1 MDESGQEREL
11 TRESFLRRS
20 ALGAL
25 AASGLYG
32 LVDTLA
38 PPQARALASGP
49 RHPTEQHV
57 LHGLRIVRENGVEV
71 VVPPRHHQIV
81 TAMLRVGP
89 GGRELRAARAE
100 LERVLGRLDRRFAA
114 TPAGLGITVGWGRSY
129 FRDFV
134 PRLRDGRR
142 FPRYLPTDVQASKRD
157 GKRREAVLDAVRFP
171 SDPESMRLEQNHVCV
186 LFRSDSLE
194 HIAAGARAVF
204 DSLDGMFEIRS
215 IRKGF
220 VGGGEA
226 GGRSLPKQLALR
238 AGLPAARLIPDNA
251 QLFLGFTST
260 QRSALGPDLIANLEA
275 LPGVTDQWPN
285 GYFRGGTTM
294 HVSHLHEDLDTWYER
309 FSYLRRAWAA
319 FTPGLSVTD
328 GTLTLPEGPE
338 EIQDLSTVVAEAQDK
353 GLVGHSGSLQPATRL
368 ATPIVDHH
376 GVRYPSGTALIQRAD
391 FNTLDNPFFWSAR
404 PRRDDMSKDAAPGLH
419 FVAFAATSD
428 LFHRARLAMDGRY
441 SGGRTT
447 PFHARAEEQGLNS
460 VLRTTHRQNFLV
472 PPRTH
477 RSFPLAELL

>member
-1 MDESGQEREL
+1 MDERDAAREL
-11 TRESFLRRS
+11 TREVFLRKS

-25 AASGLYG
+25 AASGVYG
-32 LVDTLA
+32 LVDALA
-38 PPQARALASGP
+38 PEPARALSTGP
-49 RHPTEQHV
+49 RHPAEQHV
-57 LHGLRIVRENGVEV
+57 LRGVRIVTENGVEV
-71 VVPPRHHQIV
+71 VVPPRHHQLV
-81 TAMLRVGP
+81 TAVLREGP
-89 GGRELRAARAE
+89 DRRELRAARAE
-100 LERVLGRLDRRFAA
+100 LERALAGLDRRFAS
-114 TPAGLGITVGWGRSY
+114 TPAGLGTTVGWGRSY
-129 FRDFV
+129 FREFL

-142 FPRYLPTDVQASKRD
+142 FPRYLPTDVQATKRD

-171 SDPESMRLEQNHVCV
+171 SDPESTRLEQNHVCV

-204 DSLDGMFEIRS
+204 DSLDGVFAITS

-260 QRSALGPDLIANLEA
+260 QRSALGPDLIANLET

-294 HVSHLHEDLDTWYER
+294 HVSHLHEDLDTWYVR
-309 FSYLRRAWAA
+309 FSYIRRVWAA
-319 FTPGLSVTD
+319 FNPGLALSD
-328 GTLTLPEGPE
+328 GTLVLPEGPA
-338 EIQDLSTVVAEAQDK
+338 EIQNLPTVVAEAQDK

-368 ATPIVDHH
+368 AEPVVANH
-376 GVRYPSGTALIQRAD
+376 GVRYPQGTALIHRAD

-404 PRRDDMSKDAAPGLH
+404 PAQDEMAKHAAPGLH
-419 FVAFAATSD
+419 FVAFTATSD

-441 SGGRTT
+441 SAGRTT
-447 PFHARAEEQGLNS
+447 PFRPRAEEQGLNS
-460 VLRTTHRQNFLV
+460 VINATHRQNFLV
-472 PPRTH
+472 PPRRH

>member
-1 MDESGQEREL
+1 MPRDL
-11 TRESFLRRS
+11 TREVFLRRS

-25 AASGLYG
+25 AAAGLYG

-38 PPQARALASGP
+38 PTPARALATGLRLP
-49 RHPTEQHV
+49 AEQHV
-57 LHGLRIVRENGVEV
+57 LRGARIVRENGVEV

-81 TAMLRVGP
+81 TATLSVGP
-89 GGRELRAARAE
+89 GRQELHEARRE
-100 LERVLGRLDRRFAA
+100 LERALAGIDRQFAS
-114 TPAGLGITVGWGRSY
+114 TPAGLATTVAWGRSY
-129 FRDFV
+129 FRDFL

-142 FPRYLPTDVQASKRD
+142 FPHYLPVDVQASKRD
-157 GKRREAVLDAVRFP
+157 SKRREAILDAIRFP
-171 SDPESMRLEQNHVCV
+171 SDPVSTRLEQNHVCV

-194 HIAAGARAVF
+194 HIAVGARAVF
-204 DSLDGMFEIRS
+204 DSMDGVLAITS

-238 AGLPAARLIPDNA
+238 AGLPTAHLIPDNA

-260 QRSALGPDLIANLEA
+260 QRSALGPDLIANLET
-275 LPGVTDQWPN
+275 LPGATDQWPD

-294 HVSHLHEDLDTWYER
+294 HVSHLDEDLETWYAR
-309 FSYLRRAWAA
+309 FSYIRRVWAA
-319 FTPGLSVTD
+319 FRPGLAVAD
-328 GTLTLPEGPE
+328 GTLILPEGVGELQSLP
-338 EIQDLSTVVAEAQDK
+338 TVVAEAHDK

-368 ATPIVDHH
+368 AAPVVANH

-404 PRRDDMSKDAAPGLH
+404 PAHDGMAKDAAPGLH
-419 FVAFAATSD
+419 FVSFAATSD

-441 SGGRTT
+441 SSGRTT
-447 PFHARAEEQGLNS
+447 PFHPRDEEQGLNS

-472 PPRTH
+472 PPRRH
-477 RSFPLAELL
+477 RSFPLTERL

>member
-1 MDESGQEREL
+1 MDDRRLEGEL
-11 TRESFLRRS
+11 TREVFLRRS

-38 PPQARALASGP
+38 PPPARALASGP
-49 RHPTEQHV
+49 RHPAEQHV
-57 LHGLRIVRENGVEV
+57 LRGVRIMTENGVEV

-81 TAMLRVGP
+81 TAVLRVGP
-89 GGRELRAARAE
+89 DRRELLAARAA
-100 LERVLGRLDRRFAA
+100 LERALAGLDRRFAS
-114 TPAGLGITVGWGRSY
+114 TPAGLGTTVGWSRSY
-129 FRDFV
+129 FREFL

-142 FPRYLPTDVQASKRD
+142 FPRYLPTDVQATKRD
-157 GKRREAVLDAVRFP
+157 GKHREAVLDAVRFP
-171 SDPESMRLEQNHVCV
+171 SDPESTRLEQNLVCV

-204 DSLDGMFEIRS
+204 DSLDGVFAITS

-238 AGLPAARLIPDNA
+238 AGLPTARLIPDTA

-260 QRSALGPDLIANLEA
+260 QRSAMGPDLIANFET
-275 LPGVTDQWPN
+275 LPDVTDQWPH

-294 HVSHLHEDLDTWYER
+294 HLSHLHEDLDTWYAR
-309 FSYLRRAWAA
+309 FSYIRRVWAA
-319 FTPGLSVTD
+319 FRPGLALAD
-328 GTLTLPEGPE
+328 GTLVLPEGPS
-338 EIQDLSTVVAEAQDK
+338 EIQSLPTVVAEAHDK

-368 ATPIVDHH
+368 AESVVANH
-376 GVRYPSGTALIQRAD
+376 GVRYPQGTALVHRAD

-404 PRRDDMSKDAAPGLH
+404 PAHDEMAKHAAPGLH
-419 FVAFAATSD
+419 FVAFTATSD

-441 SGGRTT
+441 SAGRTT
-447 PFHARAEEQGLNS
+447 PFRPRAEEQGLNS
-460 VLRTTHRQNFLV
+460 VIHATHRQNFLV
-472 PPRTH
+472 PPRRH